1 MVVTDL
7 KLKVKELP
15 AFVMPDRNLDLHVE
29 LHNKGKKIAR
39 NSFLKFVDFSLQ
51 HSIDGQTEAVPLRR
65 KKSRDIK
72 DKGIYLARIEAPLQE
87 GRHELVINADARTFS
102 RSRRISVEVAWP
114 LEVDIEKTARPGVFK
129 LWIKPRAEMINP
141 TSLQLTA
148 ELETPD
154 ETRTPVELKPMNG
167 QWLGELR
174 ADGADGLHR
183 LWIDMK
189 ARDLEDRPVA
199 VTLEPY
205 PLIGVRAAVEEANP
219 VPAEAAAKATESAA
233 AEVAPDPEPATP
245 DPVQTVEEPATAPD
259 NSLLYIAIASFNLLL
274 LAGGAGL
281 WWWLRARKR
290 EKIQLLDEDDDDPE
304 VAIDD

>member
-51 HSIDGQTEAVPLRR
+51 HSVDGQTEVVPLRR

-87 GRHELVINADARTFS
+87 GRHELVVSADARTFS

-129 LWIKPRAEMINP
+129 LWIKPRAEMIEP
-141 TSLQLTA
+141 SSLQLTA

-154 ETRTPVELKPMNG
+154 ATRAPVELKPMNG

-189 ARDLEDRPVA
+189 ANDLEGQPLA

-219 VPAEAAAKATESAA
+219 VPTEAAAEATESVA
-233 AEVAPDPEPATP
+233 AEAAPDPEPETP
-245 DPVQTVEEPATAPD
+245 DPAQTVEEPATAPD